1 MTVSELPS
9 GKTIQPLE
17 LPHFPDRCHAVIW
30 RNWGLVPVARLA
42 DVLHTA
48 TENVSRAAEKMGL
61 PGNPEVS
68 PRWLKYGY
76 QTIIRNNWH
85 ILSYKQLLKL
95 LDWSP
100 EHLALILKEEDF
112 LWQKLG
118 AGKPDVPE
126 VCFQPLSPEQ
136 ELAAQKIRKTVA
148 HYFPNYTTEYLE
160 EPFCFEK
167 HFSLKPLNVEQEQF
181 EFNFIHPYS
190 AGCGDVFLSDLEQ
203 TIPDSLLEQYAA
215 MGVKGIW
222 LHAVL
227 YLLVPVPGAEQFSE
241 NWEMRRKSL
250 KALVDRCLKYG
261 LKLYLYLNEPRAMPL
276 AFYDLKPHWAGKD
289 VPALET
295 KMICTTRSEEPLQY
309 LEQAMY
315 ELWSDISGLGGA
327 FCITMSENPTNCHY
341 RFLSSECPYCSQ
353 TTPEKLI
360 AEILHAMERGM
371 HRAAP
376 EAKMIVYDW
385 EWRQVPEDR
394 LNVEKEVAFVSRVLP
409 LLPENIYLATV
420 SENALDIDIC
430 NTQFRL
436 SDYSVSLIGPS
447 EKSKAIWREADKL
460 GIPVTAKIQANNS
473 WELSSVPYIPVP
485 YLIWEHLENLKKAG
499 VRGLMLSWTLGGYP
513 GGNLEL
519 INSSP
524 EECAARKFHPALA
537 EKVCRAWKCFS
548 DAFREYP
555 FSQSLLYTGPA
566 NYGPKNLLFLQP
578 SGRNVTMIGFPW
590 DGINAWKGPYS
601 KEILREQ
608 FRLMTEKWSCGLKLL
623 EEVRSSVAAQELSDF
638 QDILTV
644 SQAAYCHLKSAYL
657 QICFICLR
665 DSDPDKEKMTAVL
678 DEEIILAQK
687 LAEICRRDSRI
698 GFEASNHY
706 FYSLNDLLEKVISC
720 CFIKENISGEK

>member
-9 GKTIQPLE
+9 GKTIPSLE
-17 LPHFPDRCHAVIW
+17 LPHFPDLCHAVIW
-30 RNWGLVPVARLA
+30 RNWGLVPAARLA
-42 DVLHTA
+42 EVLHTS
-48 TENVSRAAEKMGL
+48 TENISLAAEKMGL
-61 PGNPEVS
+61 PANPRVS

-85 ILSYKQLLKL
+85 ILPYKQLLEL
-95 LDWSP
+95 LDWTP
-100 EHLALILKEEDF
+100 AHLALILKEEDF

-190 AGCGDVFLSDLEQ
+190 AGCGDVFLTDLEQ

-227 YLLVPVPGAEQFSE
+227 YLLVPVPEAEQFSE

-309 LEQAMY
+309 LENAMY

-341 RFLSSECPYCSQ
+341 RFLSLECPYCSK

-436 SDYSVSLIGPS
+436 S
-447 EKSKAIWREADKL
+447 
-460 GIPVTAKIQANNS
+460 
-473 WELSSVPYIPVP
+473 
-485 YLIWEHLENLKKAG
+485 
-499 VRGLMLSWTLGGYP
+499 
-513 GGNLEL
+513 
-519 INSSP
+519 
-524 EECAARKFHPALA
+524 
-537 EKVCRAWKCFS
+537 
-548 DAFREYP
+548 
-555 FSQSLLYTGPA
+555 
-566 NYGPKNLLFLQP
+566 
-578 SGRNVTMIGFPW
+578 
-590 DGINAWKGPYS
+590 
-601 KEILREQ
+601 
-608 FRLMTEKWSCGLKLL
+608 
-623 EEVRSSVAAQELSDF
+623 
-638 QDILTV
+638 
-644 SQAAYCHLKSAYL
+644 
-657 QICFICLR
+657 
-665 DSDPDKEKMTAVL
+665 
-678 DEEIILAQK
+678 
-687 LAEICRRDSRI
+687 
-698 GFEASNHY
+698 
-706 FYSLNDLLEKVISC
+706 
-720 CFIKENISGEK
+720 